1 MFLKVKIFIIFLLLI
16 LLQKNEVVAQNH
28 IIPHHSL
35 WTRWQLNDQITNKLR
50 WELMLQYRS
59 QGVGENDWNMMER
72 TQLKAY
78 WTWLHYNFTP
88 QFRLSFMPLCQFE
101 TYPLISSYD
110 QNNVRPTKEF
120 RWALRGEH
128 QQKFKYFQMM
138 NRAVLEYRLRNVW
151 AEDDYVPNWRGRYML
166 RLSKPLKFSFLKG
179 KSLNLI
185 FFNEYLFQFGEAV
198 QDFPSLFDQNRTAI
212 GFNYQINKNIRIE
225 LAYMYVFQQR
235 RKAHTFDL
243 QKTLSFT
250 LILDNIFTQWKGKKQ
265 GKQMLSS
272 AHKNTYF

>member
-1 MFLKVKIFIIFLLLI
+1 MSKKIQILIAFLFILCQRKTLI
-16 LLQKNEVVAQNH
+16 AQNQVSV
-28 IIPHHSL
+28 HHTL
-35 WTRWQLNDQITNKLR
+35 WTRWQFNDQITSKLR

-59 QGVGENDWNMMER
+59 QGVGENDWDMMER

-101 TYPLISSYD
+101 THLLISSYD
-110 QNNVRPTKEF
+110 QNNIRPTKEF
-120 RWALRGEH
+120 RWALRSEY
-128 QQKFKYFQMM
+128 QQNFKHFQLSHRGVM
-138 NRAVLEYRLRNVW
+138 EYRLRNVW

-166 RLSKPLKFSFLKG
+166 RLSKPLKFNFLKE
-179 KSLNLI
+179 KVLNLI

-212 GFNYQINKNIRIE
+212 GFNYQLIKNIRIE

-235 RKAHTFDL
+235 RKAPTFDV

-250 LILDNIFTQWKGKKQ
+250 LILDNIFTQWKKKRN
-265 GKQMLSS
+265 KR
-272 AHKNTYF
+272 